1 MAYSLVHRGPLPVFM
16 SEHFYAITIC
26 DSAQMDIGH
35 LPDAAVPMYYREKL
49 HKVSEVHTNAVN
61 TL

>member
-1 MAYSLVHRGPLPVFM
+1 VFM